1 MTARQAIV
9 DALGTVPG
17 LAPTSTHPKAPT
29 PGVCWPRWVETRYQN
44 GKLCNLAVADY
55 DVYVIL
61 PNAAM
66 ETTVETSDG
75 LLPQVATALG
85 KIGTVALAN
94 PVAIQFDEGSTMPGF
109 VVRVTPRNGRN
120 MP

>member
-1 MTARQAIV
+1 MTGREAIV
-9 DALGTVPG
+9 AALATVPG
-17 LAPTSTHPKAPT
+17 LAPFPSHPDTPG

-44 GKLCNLAVADY
+44 GKLCSLPVTDY
-55 DVYVIL
+55 DVYVVL

-66 ETTVETSDG
+66 ETTIEASDG

-85 KIGTVALAN
+85 KIGNVQLAT

-120 MP
+120 AK